1 MSLRVL
7 AAVLCVLFLMAY
19 AWSPGWRKLRPGW
32 LFSTCGAVM
41 MMAVLEHPDMPRKI
55 GIPGINLWNL
65 LMMNNVMAWRVR
77 RQAEGF
83 SWDLPPQIKKRGL
96 LFCAV
101 MLVAFLR
108 VFVAD
113 SPPAPLNGFSA
124 FAAYFVNCFKW
135 FLPAIILF
143 DGCRNKEQTLTA
155 LFLILSTYV
164 LIALLTI
171 KVMPLSGIGSGED
184 LSVQAAKRLQREI
197 GYHRV
202 DVSMMLAGAT
212 WAIYCCSGLFP
223 ALWQRV
229 TMWGVCGIT
238 LLGQALT
245 GGRMGYV
252 AMLGVGVI
260 FALTKWRKLL
270 LLGPVGLIAVVALV
284 PSVRERML
292 MGFGGKEGTIV
303 VEQNADEM
311 TSGRVLVWPLAVE
324 GILERP
330 LIGWGRTGFQLSG
343 VAERAESQLGETWP
357 HPHNAY
363 LEYLLDT
370 GLLGMLLTLPI
381 YLTMVAW
388 SFRLFRLPDPFFTA
402 VGGVAFSLFMAFLL
416 SSMGAQTFYTR
427 ESVVIMWAVSGLL
440 VRVWL
445 EYDRVEYGE
454 DTGFFGTE
462 PREVFFDG
470 QEFAL
475 PRPGGALIST
485 GSE

>member
-7 AAVLCVLFLMAY
+7 AVVLCVLFLMAY

-32 LFSTCGAVM
+32 LFSTCGAII

-65 LMMNNVMAWRVR
+65 LMINTVTAWLAR

-83 SWDLPPQIKKRGL
+83 AWDLPLQIKKRGL

-108 VFVAD
+108 VVFAD
-113 SPPAPLNGFSA
+113 SPPALLTGFSA

-135 FLPAIILF
+135 LLPAIILF
-143 DGCRNKEQTLTA
+143 DGCRSKEQTITSL
-155 LFLILSTYV
+155 LLILSTYV

-171 KVMPLSGIGSGED
+171 RVMPVGGIGSGED
-184 LSVQAAKRLQREI
+184 LSVQAARRLERNV

-212 WAIYCCSGLFP
+212 WAIYCCSGLFS

-229 TMWGVCGIT
+229 AVWGVCGIT

-270 LLGPVGLIAVVALV
+270 FLGPVGLIAVVALV

-292 MGFGGKEGTIV
+292 MGFGGNEGAIV

-311 TSGRVLVWPLAVE
+311 TSGRVLIWPLAVE
-324 GILERP
+324 GILQRP
-330 LIGWGRTGFQLSG
+330 LVGWGRTGFQLSG
-343 VAERAESQLGETWP
+343 IAERAKSELGEDWP

-381 YLTMVAW
+381 YLTLVAW
-388 SFRLFRLPDPFFTA
+388 SFRLLRMPDPFFTA
-402 VGGVAFSLFMAFLL
+402 VGGVAFSLFMSFLL
-416 SSMGAQTFYTR
+416 SAMGAQTLYTR
-427 ESVVIMWAVSGLL
+427 ESVVMMWAVSGLL

-445 EYDRVEYGE
+445 EYHRDENGE
-454 DTGFFGTE
+454 ETGFFGTE
-462 PREVFFDG
+462 PEEVIFDR
-470 QEFAL
+470 QEFAR
-475 PRPGGALIST
+475 PKPGGVLV
-485 GSE
+485 